1 MGNKVVV
8 QDLVA
13 KVAASQAVR
22 VALEAVVSL
31 VDRVGLAAADS
42 PVDRVA
48 LEAVDLA
55 DLAVVAS
62 LEDRAVE

>member
-1 MGNKVVV
+1 VGNKVVA
-8 QDLVA
+8 QDLAA
-13 KVAASQAVR
+13 KVAASQAVK
-22 VALEAVVSL
+22 VDLEAVVSL
-31 VDRVGLAAADS
+31 
-42 PVDRVA
+42 VDRVA